1 MFDSIINNKAM
12 KRDYFE
18 YNEIDYDS
26 DSLDIESLPIV
37 TRHYTQQHERNN
49 IYRMISTCEGRKRFL
64 SRTDV
69 KRLTLATCVTCMI
82 GWYFLA
88 TVVPPIE

>member
-1 MFDSIINNKAM
+1 M

-18 YNEIDYDS
+18 HNEIDYDS

-49 IYRMISTCEGRKRFL
+49 IYRMLSTCGGRKRFL

-69 KRLTLATCVTCMI
+69 KRLTLATCVACMI

-88 TVVPPIE
+88 TGVPPIE